1 MEFYLNFEKLRGLLP
16 RLNEPNFAFTE
27 NKYINQVLL
36 PMLMKMEDNLY
47 VDKLDFDRFD
57 IDELSELKDTLNEQ
71 ANNGNN
77 IRNLACALDR
87 LRPKAKLHRQFF

>member
-1 MEFYLNFEKLRGLLP
+1 MEFYLNYEKLCGVLARLDEANFGL
-16 RLNEPNFAFTE
+16 TE
-27 NKYINQVLL
+27 NEYINQVLL
-36 PMLMKMEDNLY
+36 PMLMKMEDDLH

-57 IDELSELKDTLNEQ
+57 TDDLSELKDALNEQ